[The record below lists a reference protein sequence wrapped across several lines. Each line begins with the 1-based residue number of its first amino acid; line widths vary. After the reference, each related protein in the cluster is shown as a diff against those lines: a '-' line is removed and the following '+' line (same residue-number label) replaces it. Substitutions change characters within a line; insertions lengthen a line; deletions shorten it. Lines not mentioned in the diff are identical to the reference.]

1 MMFQANQAVAQAD
14 QLQDSIETL
23 NTDAADTES
32 LIRDQVVMAERE
44 RIFIFYCCLCCC
56 CGGWRGEK
64 HASLMKSN
72 CLGL

>member
-44 RIFIFYCCLCCC
+44 RLSFIFIFTAVFVVVVGV
-56 CGGWRGEK
+56 GGER
-64 HASLMKSN
+64 SML
-72 CLGL
+72 L

>member
-14 QLQDSIETL
+14 QLQDSVETL

-44 RIFIFYCCLCCC
+44 RFYFIFTAVFVVVVGV
-56 CGGWRGEK
+56 GGER
-64 HASLMKSN
+64 SML
-72 CLGL
+72 L